1 MEPVRVPLRVTARR
15 SAWTERHGEV
25 RSAVSLKLIPP
36 DKPTSSHS
44 SPRCILAVLDW
55 DLGGSHILP
64 FADQGFEVCW
74 PNFEDDVVVRMKDA
88 KEMYRFQVLIDKLA
102 GALPVDVQL
111 NQLVLSTKWDVLNKE
126 ALKSSGKDT
135 CASTCLDDSG
145 VDAVGAFLR
154 YEPCVCVMDASGH
167 GEKWTSE

>member
-1 MEPVRVPLRVTARR
+1 MRVPLCVAARR
-15 SAWTERHGEV
+15 SAWAERHGL
-25 RSAVSLKLIPP
+25 AFPLKLTPP
-36 DKPTSSHS
+36 DKPTFSHS

-88 KEMYRFQVLIDKLA
+88 KVMYRFQVLIDKLA
-102 GALPVDVQL
+102 GALVQL

-145 VDAVGAFLR
+145 VDAVGS
-154 YEPCVCVMDASGH
+154 VHDDA
-167 GEKWTSE
+167 EV